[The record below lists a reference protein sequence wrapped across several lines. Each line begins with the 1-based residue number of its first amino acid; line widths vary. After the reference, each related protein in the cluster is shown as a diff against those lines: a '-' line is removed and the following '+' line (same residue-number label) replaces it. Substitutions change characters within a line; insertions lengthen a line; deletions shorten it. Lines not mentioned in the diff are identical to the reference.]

1 MLIVETCERIMDCWY
16 FHGQRMPKYHACIK
30 GNGLGNGPWS
40 CGNTIE
46 DAIDHLVYDR
56 PDLFPNGRKSIDQ
69 IHYLGKLGR

>member
-1 MLIVETCERIMDCWY
+1 MLIVETCERLLDHYY
-16 FHGQRMPKYHACIK
+16 FHGIRMPRYHACINV
-30 GNGLGNGPWS
+30 NGLGNGPWS
-40 CGNTIE
+40 SGNTIE